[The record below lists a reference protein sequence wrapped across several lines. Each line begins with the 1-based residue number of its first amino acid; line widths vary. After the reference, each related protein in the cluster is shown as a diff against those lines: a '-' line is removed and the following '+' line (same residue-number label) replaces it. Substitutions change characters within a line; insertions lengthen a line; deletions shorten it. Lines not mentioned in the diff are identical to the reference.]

1 MSLRAQRGNPV
12 AASTNA
18 VASFRLSPNVIATAA
33 RQSSSHIDQ
42 RGRQLPI
49 VPQCHC
55 DRSAA
60 ISQPHPP
67 TPSPAFD
74 CPPMSLRPQRG
85 NLAAA
90 STNAAAS
97 FRLSSNVIA
106 SAARQSRS
114 RIDQRRRQLSIVP
127 QCHCERSAA
136 ISQRHR
142 PTRSP
147 AFDCPPMSLRAQR
160 GNLAAA
166 STNAVASFRLS
177 SNVIASA
184 ARQSRSSIDQRR
196 RQLSIAPNV
205 IATAAWQSRS
215 RIDQRRRQ
223 IPVCLQMSLRAQRGN
238 LVTASTKIS
247 DTRPFHHR
255 VASQYPVSSQA
266 IRMAKRALV
275 SPLPD
280 PSSRI
285 RQRVSGSTANFVG
298 ICNAVACPSPF
309 NSPDRSA
316 QHGGCHHR
324 PMPRHPSLT

>member
-12 AASTNA
+12 AASTNV
-18 VASFRLSPNVIATAA
+18 VASFRLSPNVIASAA
-33 RQSSSHIDQ
+33 WQSRSHIDQ

-55 DRSAA
+55 ERSAA
-60 ISQPHPP
+60 ISQPHRP
-67 TPSPAFD
+67 TRSPASD
-74 CPPMSLRPQRG
+74 CPPMSLRAQRGNLAATSTNAASDCPPMSLRAQRG

-90 STNAAAS
+90 STNAVAS
-97 FRLSSNVIA
+97 FRLSPNVIA

-136 ISQRHR
+136 ISQPHR
-142 PTRSP
+142 PTPSP
-147 AFDCPPMSLRAQR
+147 AFDCPPMSSRAQR

-177 SNVIASA
+177 PNVIASA
-184 ARQSRSSIDQRR
+184 AR
-196 RQLSIAPNV
+196 
-205 IATAAWQSRS
+205 QSRS

>member
-1 MSLRAQRGNPV
+1 MSP
-12 AASTNA
+12 
-18 VASFRLSPNVIATAA
+18 
-33 RQSSSHIDQ
+33 
-42 RGRQLPI
+42 
-49 VPQCHC
+49 
-55 DRSAA
+55 
-60 ISQPHPP
+60 
-67 TPSPAFD
+67 
-74 CPPMSLRPQRG
+74 
-85 NLAAA
+85 
-90 STNAAAS
+90 
-97 FRLSSNVIA
+97 NVIA

-114 RIDQRRRQLSIVP
+114 RIDQRCRQLPIAP
-127 QCHCERSAA
+127 
-136 ISQRHR
+136 
-142 PTRSP
+142 
-147 AFDCPPMSLRAQR
+147 
-160 GNLAAA
+160 
-166 STNAVASFRLS
+166 
-177 SNVIASA
+177 NVIASA
-184 ARQSRSSIDQRR
+184 ARQSRSRIDQRR

-223 IPVCLQMSLRAQRGN
+223 LSIVPQCHCERSVAIAHPHRLTLSPASDRPTMSLRPQRGNLAATSTNAVASFRLSPNVIASAARQSRSRIDQRRRQIPVCLQMSLRAQRGN
-238 LVTASTKIS
+238 LVATSTKIS

-324 PMPRHPSLT
+324 PMPRHPSPTCGSEGNARDMEA

>member
-1 MSLRAQRGNPV
+1 MSLRAQRGNLV
-12 AASTNA
+12 TASTNA
-18 VASFRLSPNVIATAA
+18 VASFRLSPNVIASAA
-33 RQSSSHIDQ
+33 RQSRSSIDQRGRQLPIAPNVIATAAWQSRSGIDQ

-55 DRSAA
+55 DRSVA
-60 ISQPHPP
+60 ISQP
-67 TPSPAFD
+67 
-74 CPPMSLRPQRG
+74 
-85 NLAAA
+85 
-90 STNAAAS
+90 
-97 FRLSSNVIA
+97 
-106 SAARQSRS
+106 
-114 RIDQRRRQLSIVP
+114 
-127 QCHCERSAA
+127 
-136 ISQRHR
+136 HR

-147 AFDCPPMSLRAQR
+147 ASDCPL
-160 GNLAAA
+160 
-166 STNAVASFRLS
+166 
-177 SNVIASA
+177 
-184 ARQSRSSIDQRR
+184 
-196 RQLSIAPNV
+196 
-205 IATAAWQSRS
+205 
-215 RIDQRRRQ
+215 
-223 IPVCLQMSLRAQRGN
+223 MSLRAQRGN
-238 LVTASTKIS
+238 LVAASTKIS

-324 PMPRHPSLT
+324 PMPRHPSPTLGSEGNARDMEAWGKICISWPYRRQRLKPFAPPNQDSNPTPIQEG